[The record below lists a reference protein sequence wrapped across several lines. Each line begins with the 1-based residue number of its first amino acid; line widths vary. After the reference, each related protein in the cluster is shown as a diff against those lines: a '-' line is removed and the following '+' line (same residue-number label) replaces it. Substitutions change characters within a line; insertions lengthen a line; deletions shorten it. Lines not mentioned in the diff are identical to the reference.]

1 MLNIENF
8 AYEEETQNKTAA
20 AESDGDGDVTAG
32 QDEKFFFYL
41 SIGLGILSGLLL
53 IVLVVSVLF
62 HRWEFLNRQ
71 TCPNSDSTCFFQHV
85 KKI

>member
-20 AESDGDGDVTAG
+20 AESDGDVTAG
-32 QDEKFFFYL
+32 HDEKFFFYL

-85 KKI
+85 NKI